1 MERSKKKVAVLNKG
15 IRLTEEIAPRDL
27 EDVTGGRRPPA
38 ETPGVGC
45 GGPDQCL
52 AVHQF

>member
-15 IRLTEEIAPRDL
+15 VRLTEEIAPRDL
-27 EDVTGGRRPPA
+27 KDVAGGRPPLD
-38 ETPGVGC
+38 TQGVGC
-45 GGPDQCL
+45 GGPNECL

>member
-15 IRLTEEIAPRDL
+15 VRLTEEIAPRDL
-27 EDVTGGRRPPA
+27 QDVAGGRPPVD
-38 ETPGVGC
+38 TQGVGC
-45 GGPDQCL
+45 GGAGQCL